1 VLTLLR
7 RTVERVRTLLVVLIA
22 LLAAFEVALVATA
35 VSFDESKSFDH
46 LAGLIPSFL
55 QHAFGPAL
63 ASFAG
68 MTSLGFFEP
77 LIVMLVV
84 QFAIFLATEPA
95 GDVESGIVDLVLAR
109 PVPRHWLVTRSLVA
123 MTGVSI
129 LLPATMGAF
138 LWISLRLLA
147 PPEADWPESRVVT
160 LLMAHLGAVAWCFG
174 GAALAAAGWAR
185 RRGSAQ
191 TLVGVTAVSLYLV
204 EVVAEGWPR
213 IAWTARLSPFHHFH
227 GAGILAGETDPA
239 RDLSILV
246 ALGLVGV
253 ILGYWQFG
261 KRDV

>member
-7 RTVERVRTLLVVLIA
+7 RTLERVGTLLLVLIG

-35 VSFDESKSFDH
+35 VSFDESKGFDH

-95 GDVESGIVDLVLAR
+95 GDVETGIVDLVLAR
-109 PVPRHWLVTRSLVA
+109 PVPRHWLVTRSLIA
-123 MTGVSI
+123 MTGVTI
-129 LLPATMGAF
+129 LLPATMGAL
-138 LWISLRLLA
+138 LWISLQLMA
-147 PPEADWPESRVVT
+147 PPEADWPEPRVVT
-160 LLMAHLGAVAWCFG
+160 LLMAHLAAVAWCFG
-174 GAALAAAGWAR
+174 GAALAAAAWAR
-185 RRGSAQ
+185 RRGSVQ
-191 TLVGVTAVSLYLV
+191 TLVGIAAVALYLV

-227 GAGILAGETDPA
+227 GAGILAGDTDPA
-239 RDLSILV
+239 RDLAV
-246 ALGLVGV
+246 LVGLGV
-253 ILGYWQFG
+253 VGVVVGYWKFQ